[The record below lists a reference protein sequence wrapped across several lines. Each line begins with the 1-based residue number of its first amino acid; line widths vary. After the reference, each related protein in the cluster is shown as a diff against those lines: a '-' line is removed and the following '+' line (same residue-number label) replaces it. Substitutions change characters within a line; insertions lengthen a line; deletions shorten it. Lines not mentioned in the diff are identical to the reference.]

1 MNAYQKAAC
10 IDRAI
15 YESKEFDK
23 TMNDI
28 IFILQ
33 RYMAIT
39 HKDDTDFRILDNLS
53 MFFDSAVVEL
63 DCLKQLTEGIWQ
75 S

>member
-63 DCLKQLTEGIWQ
+63 DCLKQLTEGI
-75 S
+75 